1 MKSFLILFT
10 LFVAVSCGKNGED
23 GTNGIDGTTFAPL
36 NPVISSFDLKDI
48 EPGLACADGGVSIVI
63 FQDSNMDGI
72 HQDDELI
79 TKTKSICHGSNAS
92 ITLESVA
99 ASSTCPSG
107 GVVISSSTASGIVVC
122 NGINGLNGLNGANGT
137 DGKDGIDGTN
147 GSDGKDGVDGT
158 NGSDGK
164 DGINGTNGKDGVNGT
179 SGTNGSS
186 VIPVKFCQTDN
197 SAFPEYGLLI
207 GGELFAVY
215 WDPKTGSAK
224 KEQAFL
230 TKLDKGKY
238 QSTGGNNCLFEVK

>member
-36 NPVISSFDLKDI
+36 NPVMNSFDLKDI

-79 TKTKSICHGSNAS
+79 TKTKSLCHGSSAS
-92 ITLESVA
+92 ITLESIAV
-99 ASSTCPSG
+99 SSTCPNG
-107 GVVISSSTASGIVVC
+107 GVVISSSSTQGIEVC
-122 NGINGLNGLNGANGT
+122 NGINGLNGLNGTNGT
-137 DGKDGIDGTN
+137 N
-147 GSDGKDGVDGT
+147 GKDGVDGT
-158 NGSDGK
+158 NGTDGK
-164 DGINGTNGKDGVNGT
+164 DGKDGTNGA
-179 SGTNGSS
+179 S

-197 SAFPEYGLLI
+197 STFSEYGLLI

>member
-36 NPVISSFDLKDI
+36 NPVMNSFDLNDI

-79 TKTKSICHGSNAS
+79 TKTKSLCHGSSAS
-92 ITLESVA
+92 ISLESIAV
-99 ASSTCPSG
+99 SSTCPNG
-107 GVVISSSTASGIVVC
+107 GVVISSSSTQGIEVC
-122 NGINGLNGLNGANGT
+122 NGINGLNGLNGTNGT
-137 DGKDGIDGTN
+137 
-147 GSDGKDGVDGT
+147 DGKDGVDGT
-158 NGSDGK
+158 NGA
-164 DGINGTNGKDGVNGT
+164 
-179 SGTNGSS
+179 S
-186 VIPVKFCQTDN
+186 VIPVKFCLTDN
-197 SAFPEYGLLI
+197 STFSEYGLLI

-230 TKLDKGKY
+230 TKLEKGKY

>member
-23 GTNGIDGTTFAPL
+23 GTNGINGTTFAPL
-36 NPVISSFDLKDI
+36 NPVMNSFDLKDI
-48 EPGLACADGGVSIVI
+48 EPGLACAEGGVSIVI

-79 TKTKSICHGSNAS
+79 TKTKSLCHGSSAS
-92 ITLESVA
+92 ITLESISV
-99 ASSTCPSG
+99 SSTCPNG
-107 GVVISSSTASGIVVC
+107 GVVISSSSTQGIEVC
-122 NGINGLNGLNGANGT
+122 NGINGLNGLNGTNGT
-137 DGKDGIDGTN
+137 
-147 GSDGKDGVDGT
+147 DGKDGVDGT
-158 NGSDGK
+158 NGTDGK
-164 DGINGTNGKDGVNGT
+164 DGANGA
-179 SGTNGSS
+179 S

-197 SAFPEYGLLI
+197 STFSEYGLLI

-230 TKLDKGKY
+230 TKLEKGKY

>member
-63 FQDSNMDGI
+63 FQDTNMDGI

-79 TKTKSICHGSNAS
+79 TKTKSICNGSNAS

-107 GVVISSSTASGIVVC
+107 GVVISSSTASGVVVC
-122 NGINGLNGLNGANGT
+122 NGINGLNGLN
-137 DGKDGIDGTN
+137 GTN

-158 NGSDGK
+158 NGTD
-164 DGINGTNGKDGVNGT
+164 GKDGVN
-179 SGTNGSS
+179 GTNGSS
-186 VIPVKFCQTDN
+186 VIPVKFCLTDN